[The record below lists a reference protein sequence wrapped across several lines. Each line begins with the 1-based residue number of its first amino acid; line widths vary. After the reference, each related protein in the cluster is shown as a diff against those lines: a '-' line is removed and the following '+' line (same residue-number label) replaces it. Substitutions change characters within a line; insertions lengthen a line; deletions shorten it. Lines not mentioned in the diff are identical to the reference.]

1 MAMLYRLDLQ
11 NRRDQLDD
19 TRRDVDN
26 ALNQLLPDLN
36 LTGTA
41 TLATDPNV
49 DYGGVEFDLGEI
61 NAQGGV
67 TLGLPL
73 DREIE
78 RVNVRQAQIA
88 QERAMMEFERFRD
101 EVAVNV
107 RGDIRDIDTA
117 IFSLQLQEENI
128 RVNEVRRAS
137 LEADPDRATA
147 RDRSEAIQQLNQAE
161 DVRDRALRDL
171 QLAILRYLLD
181 TGQLRVANDGTLQML
196 PGMVP
201 VPIDIRDPVPEV
213 PDT

>member
-1 MAMLYRLDLQ
+1 YRLDLQ

-19 TRRDVDN
+19 SRRDVDN
-26 ALNQLLPDLN
+26 SLNQLLPELN

-41 TLATDPNV
+41 TLATDPDV
-49 DYGGVEFDLGEI
+49 DYGGIEFDEGNI
-61 NAQGGV
+61 NARGGI
-67 TLGLPL
+67 TFGLPL

-88 QERAMMEFERFRD
+88 LERAMMEYERFRD

-107 RGDIRDIDTA
+107 RAAIRNIDTA

-137 LEADPDRATA
+137 LEADLDRATA

-161 DVRDRALRDL
+161 DARDQAARDL
-171 QLAILRYLLD
+171 QLAILGYLLE
-181 TGQLRVANDGTLQML
+181 TGQLRVAADGTLQML
-196 PGMVP
+196 PGMTP
-201 VPIDIRDPVPEV
+201 VPIDVQDAVPEV
-213 PDT
+213 PGT